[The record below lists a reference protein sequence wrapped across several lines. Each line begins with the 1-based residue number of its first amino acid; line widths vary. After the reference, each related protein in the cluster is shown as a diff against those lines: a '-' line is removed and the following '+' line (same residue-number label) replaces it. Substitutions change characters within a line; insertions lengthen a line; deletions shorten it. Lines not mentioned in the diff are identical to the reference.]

1 MRHALPAALA
11 LDVTVAR
18 RDAERRVVSAVRVD
32 QYREEVAR
40 ALIARLKERV
50 EADALEGE
58 PVVQM
63 RSIMVAKAQGARA
76 STRVLE

>member
-1 MRHALPAALA
+1 MRHALQAALA

-40 ALIARLKERV
+40 ALIARREERV
-50 EADALEGE
+50 EADASEGK

-63 RSIMVAKAQGARA
+63 RSNGRQG
-76 STRVLE
+76 LLLLQ